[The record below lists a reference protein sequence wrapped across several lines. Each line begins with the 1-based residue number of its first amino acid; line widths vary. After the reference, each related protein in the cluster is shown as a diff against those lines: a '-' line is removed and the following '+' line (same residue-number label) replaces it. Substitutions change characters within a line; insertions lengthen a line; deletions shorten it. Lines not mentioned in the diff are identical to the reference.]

1 MANTIPVNYEL
12 QFEPLFHN
20 FTFKGMEIIT
30 ISLSKATDSII
41 LDAAEL
47 KIKKCHVEQGTK
59 IITAN
64 ASLNEKNERLTIK
77 LSKKIKGK
85 AKLCIR
91 FTGVLNDRLLGFYK
105 SQYKDNRGKTKYL
118 ATTQFEAADA
128 RRAFPCWDEP
138 AVKATFDV
146 SLLVDRHHDAI
157 SNMPVISKKTVDS
170 KLLYKFGRTPIM

>member
-1 MANTIPVNYEL
+1 MANTIPVNYEQ

-30 ISLSKATDSII
+30 INLSKATDLII

-47 KIKKCHVEQGTK
+47 KIEKCYVEQRTK

-64 ASLNEKNERLTIK
+64 VSLNEKNERLTIK

-85 AKLCIR
+85 AKLCIT

-105 SQYKDNRGKTKYL
+105 SQRCSRKGF
-118 ATTQFEAADA
+118 A
-128 RRAFPCWDEP
+128 
-138 AVKATFDV
+138 
-146 SLLVDRHHDAI
+146 
-157 SNMPVISKKTVDS
+157 
-170 KLLYKFGRTPIM
+170 